1 MGAVKQMMYEEAETI
16 LGVTAQKL
24 IGGDITEDDALE
36 ILDNNMDNLQIMGF
50 ENKFDAMSSVYDI
63 TDQFH
68 KDINGGVE
76 WEVVQP
82 NPDKNFK

>member
-1 MGAVKQMMYEEAETI
+1 MCFLTKVLLPFLIPINTKPTGFFLEPPLGPAIPVIET
-16 LGVTAQKL
+16 L
-24 IGGDITEDDALE
+24 ICALE

-50 ENKFDAMSSVYDI
+50 ENKFDAMRSVYDM

-76 WEVVQP
+76 
-82 NPDKNFK
+82 